1 MISKASEI
9 YKYKNNKKDKV
20 LDQVVVEYKLK
31 IFLND
36 KILVERICLK
46 NEMDKMVA
54 GYLITEGYINS
65 WNGILEMKFK
75 DYNENEGECRCKVKR
90 DQSDSD
96 TTCSEIRLSGSTV
109 LNLMKEFTNKSKLF
123 KKTGGVHSCG
133 LAKNDK
139 IVYFTDDVGRQ
150 NALDKMIGHLA
161 KKESDLNEV
170 VVLFSGRITSEVV
183 EKLKLNNIKG
193 IITKAAVTWN
203 GRVKGIEK
211 NLIIIGFARG
221 ERFNIYNGED
231 KII

>member
-1 MISKASEI
+1 MISKNSEI
-9 YKYKNNKKDKV
+9 YKYTKNKKNKV
-20 LDQVVVEYKLK
+20 LDHVVVEYKLK
-31 IFLND
+31 IYLND
-36 KILVERICLK
+36 TILVERICLK

-54 GYLITEGYINS
+54 GYFITEGYVNS
-65 WNGILEMKFK
+65 WNDILEMEFK
-75 DYNENEGECRCKVKR
+75 DYNENEGECRCRIEKK
-90 DQSDSD
+90 QSDAHK
-96 TTCSEIRLSGSTV
+96 TLSEIKLCGNTV
-109 LNLMKEFTNKSKLF
+109 LELMKEFTNKSNLF

-133 LAKNDK
+133 LAKKDK

-161 KKESDLNEV
+161 KEESDLNEV

-183 EKLKLNNIKG
+183 EKMKLKNIKG